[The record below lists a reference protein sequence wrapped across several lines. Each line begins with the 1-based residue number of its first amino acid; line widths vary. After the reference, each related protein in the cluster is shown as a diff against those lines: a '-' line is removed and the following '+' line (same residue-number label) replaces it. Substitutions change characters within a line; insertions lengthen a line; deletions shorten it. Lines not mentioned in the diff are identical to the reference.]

1 MTDTDKK
8 TAADPALLRQNFTY
22 LRRER
27 DRNAQIWDGILRQT
41 ARLGFPEKSLP
52 PYLAGLVAAEA
63 TPEDVA
69 AWYRELYGYADD
81 EAERALYTL
90 DFARFCTAYAPYFPG
105 NAMRFLPEI
114 AEADTDADFRST
126 AYLQNTYSDR
136 AYRIFSAQIPGMTA
150 EYHSSFADVCEEV
163 YDNRCRYAILPLY
176 TAADGRLVSFQKLLS
191 RYDLKICM
199 AAAVDMGDDDE
210 MHFALLRKHLH
221 MPQEAGTVYW
231 DLSVVL
237 TEEIP
242 LGTFFACMEVFGAKI
257 LSVHTLPLTYASDL
271 DETCVHLNMTGADG
285 NGMAIFLEATHI
297 RYTVDG
303 IYSLLQSGI

>member
-1 MTDTDKK
+1 MTDTDRR
-8 TAADPALLRQNFTY
+8 TAANQTLLRQNFTY

-27 DRNAQIWDGILRQT
+27 ERNARIWEGILTQT
-41 ARLGFPEKSLP
+41 ARLGLPEKELP
-52 PYLAGLVAAEA
+52 PYLAGLVASES

-69 AWYRELYGYADD
+69 VWYRELYGYENDA
-81 EAERALYTL
+81 AERVLYTI
-90 DFARFCTAYAPYFPG
+90 DYARFCKAYTPYFPE
-105 NAMRFLPEI
+105 NAIRFLPEI

-136 AYRIFSAQIPGMTA
+136 AYRIFSAKIPNMTA
-150 EYHSSFADVCEEV
+150 EYRSSFADVCEEV

-176 TAADGRLVSFQKLLS
+176 TSTDGRLVSFQRLLS

-221 MPQEAGTVYW
+221 MPREGGTVYW

-242 LGTFFACMEVFGAKI
+242 LGTFFACLEVFGAKI

-271 DETCVHLNMTGADG
+271 DETCVHLDMTNGDGA
-285 NGMAIFLEATHI
+285 GMAIFLESTHI

-303 IYSLLQSGI
+303 IYPLL